1 MIRLPPGSTRTD
13 TLVPSTTLCRSVEP
27 GVLRQPEE
35 DLLHEILRF
44 GRIAQ
49 ALAEETQQRRII
61 ALRDLVE
68 RMLAGRTGFVGM
80 CCASHRCLRRGL
92 ISVPRTR
99 PRWPTA
105 TSCASTHE
113 PQWRAAATGGK
124 PSSGVSSMCVLPRSM
139 RTMDVPAPPGFR

>member
-99 PRWPTA
+99 PRGPRLPPVQA
-105 TSCASTHE
+105 
-113 PQWRAAATGGK
+113 QIGRAH
-124 PSSGVSSMCVLPRSM
+124 V
-139 RTMDVPAPPGFR
+139 